1 MIEDLSPEKL
11 KELKLKANEARQ
23 LLIGSLDAA
32 CKNSG
37 AGHTGGP
44 LGMADIFTT
53 LYFYIM
59 KHDPKNVDWLD
70 RDRLVLSNGHI
81 CPIRYVSMSQAGYF
95 PIEELKT
102 LRKIGTRLQGH
113 PHRTALP
120 GVENTSGPLGEGISQ
135 AAGMA
140 LAGRLD
146 KKDYKVYCLTSD
158 GEHQEG
164 NIWEAVMFAAKLK
177 LNNLIQV
184 IDFNNIQIDGPVED
198 IMPLEPFRAKY
209 EAFNWHVIDVDGNDI
224 KSFVTA
230 VKEAHTITDKPIII
244 IAHTIPG
251 KGVSYMEGNY
261 KWHGMPPGLK
271 DVEGAPPKDEQV
283 KVALEDIA
291 KEREKIINDTE

>member
-1 MIEDLSPEKL
+1 MEELSETKL
-11 KELKLKANEARQ
+11 KELKLKANEARK
-23 LLIGSLDAA
+23 LLIQELDAA
-32 CKNSG
+32 RVNAQ

-44 LGMADIFTT
+44 LGMADIFTA
-53 LYFYIM
+53 LYFYVM
-59 KHDPKNVDWLD
+59 KHDPKNPDWID

-81 CPIRYVSMSQAGYF
+81 CPIRYVSMAQAGYF
-95 PIEELKT
+95 PVEELKT

-120 GVENTSGPLGEGISQ
+120 GVENTSGPLGEGLSQ
-135 AAGMA
+135 AAGIA

-164 NIWEAVMFAAKLK
+164 NTWEAAMFAAKLK

-184 IDFNNIQIDGPVED
+184 IDYNNIQIDGDVEN

-224 KSFVTA
+224 KAFIGA
-230 VKEAHTITDKPIII
+230 VKEAQGVTDKPVII
-244 IAHTIPG
+244 IAHTVPG
-251 KGVSYMEGNY
+251 KGISFMENNY

-271 DVEGAPPKDEQV
+271 DVEGSPPKDEQV
-283 KVALEDIA
+283 KVALEEIQKD
-291 KEREKIINDTE
+291 REKIENA